1 MAHWYVLGRE
11 DGRIFETPWHIGM
24 GWEGRM
30 VVSLGHH
37 GTLVWVE
44 NGGWSYL

>member
-11 DGRIFETPWHIGM
+11 DGRIFETPCHIGM
-24 GWEGRM
+24 GWEGWM
-30 VVSLGHH
+30 VVSLKHH

-44 NGGWSYL
+44 NGGWSCL

>member
-1 MAHWYVLGRE
+1 MAHWYGLRME
-11 DGRIFETPWHIGM
+11 DGRVFETPWHIGM

-30 VVSLGHH
+30 VVSLKHH